1 MFYRTLKH
9 VTGHVDWLPVNL
21 CTIVKLKI
29 AVTEH
34 SAKLVTEQPPKIHIW
49 HLTGLTVYTLKGV
62 HGDAEQT
69 NFFQPVV
76 FFPQQGIRLRN

>member
-49 HLTGLTVYTLKGV
+49 HLTGLTVYTLK
-62 HGDAEQT
+62 Q
-69 NFFQPVV
+69 
-76 FFPQQGIRLRN
+76 RLRSV